1 MTTDVFL
8 SVGRTST
15 DQQEAF
21 VREVERLL
29 FENDLRPRN
38 VGREEYSSVQPLKAV
53 QEVMDQ
59 CQGAVVIAFERL
71 FVQDGSWRRG
81 SSHQESV
88 ANAFLPTVWNQIEA
102 ALAYSKGLPLLVI
115 VERGI
120 LAEGL
125 LEPGYDWF
133 VQRVDLEPSALRT
146 PESVGRLADWKR
158 RVAAFEAARPKATEG
173 TPQLDPA
180 SMTIGQIVGAL
191 RPAQFR
197 ALLAAA
203 IGILSSAFLL
213 GRQLA

>member
-38 VGREEYSSVQPLKAV
+38 VGREEYSSLQPLKAV
-53 QEVMDQ
+53 EEVMDQ
-59 CQGAVVIAFERL
+59 CHGAVVVAFERL

-81 SSHQESV
+81 SPNADTV
-88 ANAFLPTVWNQIEA
+88 ADAYLPTVWNQIEA
-102 ALAYSKGLPLLVI
+102 ALAYSKKQPLLVI

-133 VQRVDLEPSALRT
+133 VQRVELEPSALRT
-146 PESVGRLADWKR
+146 PESLGRLADWKK
-158 RVAAFEAARPKATEG
+158 RVTAFEAARPKLSGG

-197 ALLAAA
+197 ALVVAA
-203 IGILSSAFLL
+203 IGILSSVFLL